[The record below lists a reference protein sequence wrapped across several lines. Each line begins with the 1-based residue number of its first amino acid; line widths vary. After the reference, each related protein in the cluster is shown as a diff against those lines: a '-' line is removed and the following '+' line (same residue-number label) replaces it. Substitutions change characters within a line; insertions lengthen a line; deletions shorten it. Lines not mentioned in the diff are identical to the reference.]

1 MKSSSILSRK
11 IERKAVNLMSNSIV
25 SKKSYGVDV
34 ASYQST
40 TVNYTGAKFALV
52 KLTQGTDYLNPKATA
67 QIKSAKANGLL
78 VGGYFYANHSNS
90 VSRARSEAKYAVA
103 KAKALGIPEGSYL
116 ADDWEQGSGNSV
128 NGSASANTDAILAAM
143 QVIKEAGY
151 KPLIYSGA
159 YNLRNRL
166 SISRIVKSFG
176 TCLWVASY
184 KVSGRQDYADFN
196 YFPSMDGVAIWQFT
210 DNYRGLGVDGN
221 ICLIDLK
228 IGSGSSQPKPAKKT
242 TESLSLHPV
251 VKWNVG
257 AVAVVSN
264 AKGAYVYTSSKLDK
278 RESDKLKPL
287 GSMWQVFDLENGAV
301 KVGKNQ
307 YFDGRAVYVKT
318 NPIAYNDAKHG
329 VAKIVMPHTHA
340 LDAPKADAGK
350 VYGLELNSEVEIQGR
365 VGRFLKIK
373 ELHKGKQVYVTGN
386 RAYIVL

>member
-1 MKSSSILSRK
+1 
-11 IERKAVNLMSNSIV
+11 MSNSIV
-25 SKKSYGVDV
+25 SKKNYGVDV

-40 TVNYTGAKFALV
+40 NVSYTGAKFAFV
-52 KLTQGTDYLNPKATA
+52 KLTEGTEYTNPKAEA
-67 QIKSAKANGLL
+67 QIKSAKAHGL
-78 VGGYFYANHSNS
+78 VVMGYFYANHSAS
-90 VSRARSEAKYAVA
+90 VSKAMAEAKYAVA
-103 KAKALGIPEGSYL
+103 KAKAYGIPAGSYL

-128 NGSASANTDAILAAM
+128 NGSASANTDAVLAAM

-210 DNYRGLGVDGN
+210 DNYRGLNVDGN
-221 ICLIDLK
+221 IALIDLK
-228 IGSGSSQPKPAKKT
+228 ISSGSSQSKSTNKT
-242 TESLSLHPV
+242 VESLSLHPV
-251 VKWNVG
+251 CKWDIG
-257 AVAVVSN
+257 AVAVVAN
-264 AKGAYVYTSSKLDK
+264 ADGACVYTSSKLDK
-278 RESDKLKPL
+278 RESDKLKPC
-287 GSMWQVFDLENGAV
+287 GSMWAVLDFENGAV

-307 YFDGRAVYVKT
+307 YFDGRAVYVKA

-340 LDAPKADAGK
+340 LDAPKADAEK
-350 VYGLELNSEVEIQGR
+350 VYGLALNSKVEIQGR

-373 ELHKGKQVYVTGN
+373 DLHKGKQVYVTGN

>member
-1 MKSSSILSRK
+1 
-11 IERKAVNLMSNSIV
+11 MSNSTV

-40 TVNYTGAKFALV
+40 TVNYAGAKFAFV
-52 KLTQGTDYLNPKATA
+52 KLTESTNYVNPKAEA
-67 QIKSAKANGLL
+67 QVKSAKAHGLM
-78 VGGYFYANHSNS
+78 VMGYFYANHSAS
-90 VSRARSEAKYAVA
+90 VSKAMAEAKYAVA
-103 KAKALGIPEGSYL
+103 KAKAYGIPAGSYL

-128 NGSASANTDAILAAM
+128 NGSTSANTDAVLAAM

-210 DNYRGLGVDGN
+210 DNYRGLNVDGN

-228 IGSGSSQPKPAKKT
+228 ISSNSSKSKPAKKT

-251 VKWNVG
+251 CKWDIG
-257 AVAVVSN
+257 AVAVVAN
-264 AKGAYVYTSSKLDK
+264 ADGAYVYTSSKLDK
-278 RESDKLKPL
+278 RESDKLKPC
-287 GSMWQVFDLENGAV
+287 GSMWAVLGFENGAV
-301 KVGKNQ
+301 KVGKSQ
-307 YFDGRAVYVKT
+307 YFDGRAVYVKA

-350 VYGLELNSEVEIQGR
+350 VYGLALNSKIEIQGR

>member
-1 MKSSSILSRK
+1 MSS
-11 IERKAVNLMSNSIV
+11 SIV

-34 ASYQST
+34 ASFQKENVS
-40 TVNYTGAKFALV
+40 YTGAKFAIV
-52 KLTQGTDYLNPKATA
+52 KLTQGTGYINPKAKA
-67 QIKSAKANGLL
+67 QIKSAKAHGLL
-78 VGGYFYANHSNS
+78 TMGYFYANHSGS
-90 VSRARSEAKYAVA
+90 VTRARAEAKYAVE
-103 KAKALGIPEGSYL
+103 KAKAYGVPAGSYI

-128 NGSASANTDAILAAM
+128 NGGASSNTDAVLAAM

-159 YNLRNRL
+159 FNLRNHL
-166 SISRIVKSFG
+166 SISRIMKSFG

-210 DNYRGLGVDGN
+210 DNYKGYNVDGN
-221 ICLIDLK
+221 IAVVDLK
-228 IGSGSSQPKPAKKT
+228 ANSISSKAKSTNKT
-242 TESLSLHPV
+242 VESPSQHPV
-251 VKWNVG
+251 VKWNIG

-264 AKGAYVYTSSKLDK
+264 SKGAYVYTSSKLDK
-278 RESDKLKPL
+278 RESDKLKPC
-287 GSMWQVFDLENGAV
+287 GSVWQVLGFENGAV

-350 VYGLELNSEVEIQGR
+350 VYGLELNSKVEIQGR
-365 VGRFLKIK
+365 VGRFLRIK
-373 ELHKGKQVYVTGN
+373 EKHNGKTVYVTGN

>member
-1 MKSSSILSRK
+1 
-11 IERKAVNLMSNSIV
+11 MSNSTV
-25 SKKSYGVDV
+25 SKRSYGVDL

-40 TVNYTGAKFALV
+40 SVSYTGAKFAII
-52 KLTQGTDYLNPKATA
+52 KLTQGTDYFNPKAGA

-90 VSRARSEAKYAVA
+90 VSRARAEAKYAVA
-103 KAKALGIPEGSYL
+103 KAKALGIPEGSYI
-116 ADDWEQGSGNSV
+116 ADDFEQGSGNSV
-128 NGSASANTDAILAAM
+128 NGGVQANTDAIMAAM
-143 QVIKEAGY
+143 QVIKDAGY
-151 KPLIYSGA
+151 QPLVYSGSFVLC
-159 YNLRNRL
+159 NHL
-166 SISRIVKSFG
+166 SIARIVKTFG

-210 DNYRGLGVDGN
+210 DNYRGLNVDGN

-228 IGSGSSQPKPAKKT
+228 ISSNSSKPKPAKKT
-242 TESLSLHPV
+242 TESLSQHPV
-251 VKWNVG
+251 VKWNIG

-278 RESDKLKPL
+278 RASDKLKPYK
-287 GSMWQVFDLENGAV
+287 SMWQVFGLENGAV

-307 YFDGRAVYVKT
+307 YFDGRAVYVKA
-318 NPIAYNDAKHG
+318 NPIAYNDQKHG
-329 VAKIVMPHTHA
+329 IAQIVMPHTHA

-350 VYGLELNSEVEIQGR
+350 VYGLALNSKIEIQGR
-365 VGRFLKIK
+365 VGRFLRIK
-373 ELHKGKQVYVTGN
+373 EKHNGKTVYVTGN

>member
-1 MKSSSILSRK
+1 MSS
-11 IERKAVNLMSNSIV
+11 SIV

-34 ASYQST
+34 ASFQKENVS
-40 TVNYTGAKFALV
+40 YTGAKFAIV
-52 KLTQGTDYLNPKATA
+52 KLTQGTGYINPKAKA
-67 QIKSAKANGLL
+67 QIKSAKAHGLL
-78 VGGYFYANHSNS
+78 VMGYFYATHSGS
-90 VSRARSEAKYAVA
+90 VSNARAEAKYAVE
-103 KAKALGIPEGSYL
+103 KAKAYGVPAGSYI
-116 ADDWEQGSGNSV
+116 ADDWEEGSGNSV
-128 NGSASANTDAILAAM
+128 NGGASANTDAVLAAM

-151 KPLIYSGA
+151 KPLVYSGA
-159 YNLRNRL
+159 FNLRNHL
-166 SISRIVKSFG
+166 STSRIVKSFG

-184 KVSGRQDYADFN
+184 KVMGRQDSADFN

-221 ICLIDLK
+221 ITLVDLK
-228 IGSGSSQPKPAKKT
+228 ISSGNLNKTVESPSQ
-242 TESLSLHPV
+242 HPV
-251 VKWNVG
+251 VKWNIG

-264 AKGAYVYTSSKLDK
+264 SKGAYVYTSSKLDK
-278 RESDKLKPL
+278 RESDKLKPC
-287 GSMWQVFDLENGAV
+287 GSVWQVLGFENGAV

-350 VYGLELNSEVEIQGR
+350 AYSLELNSKVEIQGR

-373 ELHKGKQVYVTGN
+373 ELHKGKRVYVTGN

>member
-1 MKSSSILSRK
+1 MSSST
-11 IERKAVNLMSNSIV
+11 V

-34 ASYQST
+34 ASYQSAS
-40 TVNYTGAKFALV
+40 VNYTGAKFAFV
-52 KLTQGTDYLNPKATA
+52 KLTESTYYVNPKAEA
-67 QIKSAKANGLL
+67 QIKSAKAHGLM
-78 VGGYFYANHSNS
+78 VMGYFYATHSAS
-90 VSRARSEAKYAVA
+90 VSKARAEAKYAVA
-103 KAKALGIPEGSYL
+103 KAKAYGIPAGSYL

-128 NGSASANTDAILAAM
+128 NGGTSANTDAVLAAM

-159 YNLRNRL
+159 YNLRNHL

-176 TCLWVASY
+176 SCLWVASY

-221 ICLIDLK
+221 IAVVDLK
-228 IGSGSSQPKPAKKT
+228 VSSHSSKDKSTNNPA
-242 TESLSLHPV
+242 ESLSLHPV
-251 VKWNVG
+251 CKWNVG
-257 AVAVVSN
+257 AVAVVANS
-264 AKGAYVYTSSKLDK
+264 KGAYVYTSSKLNK
-278 RESDKLKPL
+278 KESSKLKPC
-287 GSMWQVFDLENGAV
+287 GSVWQVFGFENGAV

-307 YFDGRAVYVKT
+307 YFDGRAVYVKG
-318 NPIAYNDAKHG
+318 NPIAYNDSKHA
-329 VAKIVMPHTHA
+329 VAKIVLPHTHA

-350 VYGLELNSEVEIQGR
+350 VYGLELNSKVEIQGR

>member
-1 MKSSSILSRK
+1 MKSFSILSRK

-25 SKKSYGVDV
+25 SKRSYGVDV

-40 TVNYTGAKFALV
+40 TVNYPGAKFTLV
-52 KLTQGTDYLNPKATA
+52 KLTQGTNYVNPKASA
-67 QIKSAKANGLL
+67 QIKSAKTHGLM
-78 VGGYFYANHSNS
+78 VMGYFYANHGGS
-90 VSRARSEAKYAVA
+90 VSKARAEAKNAVS
-103 KAKALGIPEGSYL
+103 KAKAYGIPVGSYL
-116 ADDWEQGSGNSV
+116 GDDWEQGSGNSV
-128 NGSASANTDAILAAM
+128 QGSVSANTDAVLAAM

-184 KVSGRQDYADFN
+184 KISGRQDYADFN
-196 YFPSMDGVAIWQFT
+196 YFPSMDGIAIWQFA
-210 DNYRGLGVDGN
+210 DNYKGLNVDGN
-221 ICLIDLK
+221 IAVVDLK
-228 IGSGSSQPKPAKKT
+228 ASSINHRSKT
-242 TESLSLHPV
+242 TNNSVESLSQHPV

-264 AKGAYVYTSSKLDK
+264 SKGAYVYTSSKLDK

-287 GSMWQVFDLENGAV
+287 GSMWQVFGLENGAV

-307 YFDGRAVYVKT
+307 YMDGRAVYVKT

-329 VAKIVMPHTHA
+329 VAKIVLPHTHA

-350 VYGLELNSEVEIQGR
+350 VYGLELNSKVEIQGR

>member
-1 MKSSSILSRK
+1 MSSST
-11 IERKAVNLMSNSIV
+11 V

-40 TVNYTGAKFALV
+40 TVNYAGAKFAFI
-52 KLTQGTDYLNPKATA
+52 KLTEGTEYVNPKAEA
-67 QIKSAKANGLL
+67 QIKSAKAHGLM
-78 VGGYFYANHSNS
+78 VMGYFYANHSAS
-90 VSRARSEAKYAVA
+90 VSKAMAEAKHAVA
-103 KAKALGIPEGSYL
+103 KAKAYGIPVGSYL

-128 NGSASANTDAILAAM
+128 NGGASANTDAVIAAM

-159 YNLRNRL
+159 YNFRNHL
-166 SISRIVKSFG
+166 SVARIVKPFG

-184 KVSGRQDYADFN
+184 KVSGRQDYADFG

-210 DNYRGLGVDGN
+210 DNYKGYNVDGN
-221 ICLIDLK
+221 IAVVDLK
-228 IGSGSSQPKPAKKT
+228 TSSINHRSKT
-242 TESLSLHPV
+242 TNKAVESLSQHPV

-257 AVAVVSN
+257 AAAVVSN

-278 RESDKLKPL
+278 RESSKLKPC
-287 GSMWQVFDLENGAV
+287 GSVWQVFGFENGAV

-307 YFDGRAVYVKT
+307 YFDGRAVYVKG
-318 NPIAYNDAKHG
+318 NPIAYNDSKHA
-329 VAKIVMPHTHA
+329 VAKIVLPHTHA
-340 LDAPKADAGK
+340 LDAPKADAK
-350 VYGLELNSEVEIQGR
+350 RVYPVKFGSKVEIQGR

-373 ELHKGKQVYVTGN
+373 DLYHGKQVYVTGN

>member
-1 MKSSSILSRK
+1 
-11 IERKAVNLMSNSIV
+11 MSNSTV
-25 SKKSYGVDV
+25 SKQSYGVDV

-40 TVNYTGAKFALV
+40 SVNYTGAKFALV
-52 KLTQGTDYLNPKATA
+52 KLTQGTDYLNPKAVA

-116 ADDWEQGSGNSV
+116 ADDFEQGSGNSV
-128 NGSASANTDAILAAM
+128 NGGVQANTDAIMAAL
-143 QVIKEAGY
+143 QVIKDGGY
-151 KPLIYSGA
+151 QPLVYSDSFV
-159 YNLRNRL
+159 LRNHL
-166 SISRIVKSFG
+166 SITRIIKSFG

-196 YFPSMDGVAIWQFT
+196 YFPSMDGVAIWQFA
-210 DNYRGLGVDGN
+210 DNYRGLNVDGN

-228 IGSGSSQPKPAKKT
+228 ISSHNHAPKAVKKPV
-242 TESLSLHPV
+242 ESLSQHPV
-251 VKWNVG
+251 VRWDIG

-264 AKGAYVYTSSKLDK
+264 SNGAYVYTDSKLSK
-278 RESDKLKPL
+278 PESDQLKKQ
-287 GSMWQVFDLENGAV
+287 GSLWQVFGIENGAV

-307 YFDGRAVYVKT
+307 YFDGRAVYVKA
-318 NPIAYNDAKHG
+318 NPIAYNDSKHA
-329 VAKIVMPHTHA
+329 VAKIIADHTHA

-350 VYGLELNSEVEIQGR
+350 VYPLKLGSKIEIQGR

-373 ELHKGKQVYVTGN
+373 ELHNGKQVYVTGN
-386 RAYIVL
+386 HAYIVL